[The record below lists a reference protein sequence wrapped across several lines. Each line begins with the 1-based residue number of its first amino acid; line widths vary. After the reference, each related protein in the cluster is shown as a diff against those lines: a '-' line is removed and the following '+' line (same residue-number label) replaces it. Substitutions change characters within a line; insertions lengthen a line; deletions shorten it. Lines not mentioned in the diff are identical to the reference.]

1 MKKFV
6 LGILAFIWLGFWTIF
21 AQNTNILPDGAEISV
36 KDPVTMWEATNLKIT
51 IMKNGSVM
59 RNYNGS
65 VRIMITNEDGTVL
78 NKNEYVVPSNWTYD
92 FLASDQWVKEFQR
105 WLEIKKEWKFY
116 IEVQDLNANE
126 DKVLWRELIT
136 VVRKKEIWEL
146 KHIDVYYPNPNAS
159 LIGEKVEIIAT
170 CTDLPNSNATIY
182 IDNNR
187 IAQASVALDGSIS
200 YTIPN
205 VAQWQHELFIEI
217 PDSDWDV
224 IGTSDK
230 VFFTISPAG
239 NNGIKS
245 VMVNPEKGLMVW
257 DSTDV
262 TAYTDDLIETVK
274 MRLSDRPE
282 NDAMVMSK
290 NWNWEFSVKVFLL
303 GTWDVSLSFDTSAS
317 NNTVNNSY
325 DNYKTIK
332 VSDLPSVYNLKAD
345 TDKENRTA
353 DVTWETYNSSVV
365 TSYYVYWWVEWT
377 NLSWE
382 KWTQVKKADFDNV
395 PYDTVVKLNVTP
407 YRNNTQRHWAAS
419 ETIKFIISKNSVC
432 GNWVCEDWETP
443 ETCPQDCWPVC
454 GNWICEEWESHET
467 CPQDC
472 DWDWGTTIILWL
484 SCPQKRISVRTSKVW
499 DSHYLIWDKVDEV
512 KKYVIYSSSTPDGK
526 NKTKVYETTDTS
538 YEYPFDRTSKEDVF
552 MYFWII
558 WVCEDGEEV
567 ELTWATKVQVW
578 PAENFF
584 LLVCLTL
591 LIYAWIKLFRQTE

>member
-6 LGILAFIWLGFWTIF
+6 LGVLAFMWLGFWTIF
-21 AQNTNILPDGAEISV
+21 AQNTNILPDAAEISV
-36 KDPVTMWEATNLKIT
+36 KDPVIMWEATNLKIT
-51 IMKNGSVM
+51 IMKNWSKM
-59 RNYNGS
+59 TNYNWS
-65 VRIMITNEDGTVL
+65 IRIIVTEENGTPL
-78 NKNEYVVPSNWTYD
+78 KQNEYTVPSNWMYD
-92 FLASDQWVKEFQR
+92 FLASDLWVKEFQR

-116 IEVQDLNANE
+116 VEVQDLNANE
-126 DKVLWRELIT
+126 DKVLWKELIT
-136 VVRKKEIWEL
+136 VIRKKEIWDL
-146 KHIDVYYPNPNAS
+146 KHIDVFYPNANAS

-170 CTDLPNSNATIY
+170 CTDLPNSSATIY
-182 IDNNR
+182 IDNNKV
-187 IAQASVALDGSIS
+187 AETNVASDGSIS
-200 YTIPN
+200 YTLWN
-205 VAQWQHELFIEI
+205 VAPWQHELFMEI

-224 IGTSDK
+224 IWNSDK

-239 NNGIKS
+239 NSGIKN
-245 VMVNPEKGLMVW
+245 VLVNPEKWLMVW

-262 TAYTDDLIETVK
+262 IAYTDDMIEAVK

-290 NWNWEFSVKVFLL
+290 VWNWEFSVKVFLL
-303 GTWDVSLSFDTSAS
+303 GTWDINLSFDTSAS

-325 DNYKTIK
+325 ENFKTIK
-332 VSDLPSVYNLKAD
+332 VSDLPSVYNLKVD
-345 TDKENRTA
+345 KTDNKLRTA
-353 DVTWETYNSSVV
+353 DISWETYNSAVV
-365 TSYYVYWWVEWT
+365 NSYYVYWWIDWT

-382 KWTQVKKADFDNV
+382 KWTQTKSTSFDQV
-395 PYDTVVKLNVTP
+395 PYDTIVKMNVTP
-407 YRNNTQRHWAAS
+407 YRSNSQRHWAAS
-419 ETIKFIISKNSVC
+419 ETIKFVISKNSAC
-432 GNWVCEDWETP
+432 WNWV
-443 ETCPQDCWPVC
+443 
-454 GNWICEEWESHET
+454 CEEWESHET

-472 DWDWGTTIILWL
+472 DGDWWTTIILWP
-484 SCPQKRISVRTSKVW
+484 SCPQKRVSVRTSKVW

-512 KKYVIYSSSTPDGK
+512 KKYVVYSSPTPDGK

-538 YEYPFDRTSKEDVF
+538 YEYPFDHTSKEDVF